1 MKKLTIIIFLIGLLI
16 GSLTYAKADS
26 SSIGISPSQISIEN
40 LKPGLST
47 IRQIIISRSVTAE
60 DESFLIVTDNT
71 EGNDWLSFSPS
82 KSVIVKA
89 GENRTE
95 VVVTITVPSDALY
108 KRYSP
113 NIHIIQQKDA
123 QLTGVSIQS
132 GVVLNFDL
140 LVTDKDVISLK
151 VLSAKVED
159 ITFGSDLIVVLN
171 IENLGNVDSAPS
183 RVKLVITD
191 ARGNEIKTLE
201 TTDTATV
208 KALSTESQQVAFK
221 DSNLAI
227 GEYLAKLTV
236 YDAGSLEM
244 YKYDL
249 SFRVTEAAST
259 TSLMN
264 GGTNNLY
271 FGVAFIVAGIGLCLL
286 AIFLIAKKKKKKSN

>member
-1 MKKLTIIIFLIGLLI
+1 MKKLTIIIFSIGLLI
-16 GSLTYAKADS
+16 GLSTYVRAES

-60 DESFLIVTDNT
+60 DEAFLIVTDNT
-71 EGNDWLSFSPS
+71 EGNDWLGFSPS
-82 KSVIVKA
+82 KSVVIKA

-95 VVVTITVPSDALY
+95 VIVTITVPAEALY

-159 ITFGSDLIVVLN
+159 IAFGSNIIVVLN
-171 IENLGNVDSAPS
+171 IENLGNVASAPS
-183 RVKLVITD
+183 KVKLVISD
-191 ARGNEIKTLE
+191 AKGNEVKTLE
-201 TTDTATV
+201 STDTATV
-208 KALSTESQQVAFK
+208 KALSTESQQVIFK

-236 YDAGSLEM
+236 YDASNLEM
-244 YKYDL
+244 YNYDL
-249 SFRVTEAAST
+249 SFRVTEATPT
-259 TSLMN
+259 TSLTSE
-264 GGTNNLY
+264 GLNNTY
-271 FGVAFIVAGIGLCLL
+271 FGIAFIVIGLVLCLL
-286 AIFLIAKKKKKKSN
+286 AIFLIAKKNKKKSN